1 MVYPFSLSK
10 SKLVLLHAVLHEYT
24 LAEPS
29 ISAFKPIN
37 RPLKTDCHYGT
48 IYNRLLNYRTGCC
61 AFFLSLAYTQ
71 NIKSLNDNIPIIRL
85 ACIIK

>member
-24 LAEPS
+24 LAEPA

-37 RPLKTDCHYGT
+37 RPLKTDRYNGT
-48 IYNRLLNYRTGCC
+48 TY
-61 AFFLSLAYTQ
+61 
-71 NIKSLNDNIPIIRL
+71 IKSSL
-85 ACIIK
+85 

>member
-37 RPLKTDCHYGT
+37 RPLKTDRYNGT
-48 IYNRLLNYRTGCC
+48 TY
-61 AFFLSLAYTQ
+61 
-71 NIKSLNDNIPIIRL
+71 IKSSLIIY
-85 ACIIK
+85 K